1 MGPEFEDKA
10 VETFELN
17 LKRKDEEHTVDKEL
31 GECLL
36 FLSKHYKKE
45 GNTDKAQVYAR
56 RLFDFQGPERDE
68 ANIILQELSPG
79 SHGYINQFT

>member
-31 GECLL
+31 G
-36 FLSKHYKKE
+36 E